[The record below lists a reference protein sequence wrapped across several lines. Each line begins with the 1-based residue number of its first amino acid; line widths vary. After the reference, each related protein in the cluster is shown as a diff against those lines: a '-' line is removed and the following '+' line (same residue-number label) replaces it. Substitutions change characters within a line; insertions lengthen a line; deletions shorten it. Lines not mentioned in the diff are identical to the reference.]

1 MFILDTNVVCETR
14 RTRANGG
21 VRIFFDRIK
30 RNKTQALISV
40 VTVAE
45 LRQGVE
51 NLRHRRDDRQAA
63 MYETWVTDVLQQY
76 DGRILPVDK
85 EIGKVWGR
93 LRVPQREPALDK
105 LIAATALVHGMTIVT
120 RNVKD
125 FAVTGAK
132 TFNPFE

>member
-85 EIGKVWGR
+85 EIGKVG
-93 LRVPQREPALDK
+93 A
-105 LIAATALVHGMTIVT
+105 
-120 RNVKD
+120 D
-125 FAVTGAK
+125 FAYRSASLR
-132 TFNPFE
+132 